1 MSNPNA
7 PDMNPNAPDM
17 SVIIATLDHYE
28 TIRKTIKHLRAQTVS
43 DRLEV
48 VIVAPSAGALDL
60 DESELKDFHQFR
72 VVEVGVITSIAQANA
87 AGVRQATAPVVVLAE
102 DHAFPAPGWADALIA
117 AHRQPWAAVGP
128 AIRNANPKSLVS
140 RADLLIAYV
149 PWLVPAE
156 AGVVDHLPGHNS
168 SYKRAILLDYGPD
181 LEAMMQAESVL
192 HWDLRAKGYLLF
204 LEPAAKISHMNF
216 ERLSSWIPAQ
226 FYSGRVFAAARA
238 RPWSL
243 FQRFL
248 YAGSAPLIPVVRFLR
263 IWGQLHRSS
272 QQRSQPLGVLLI
284 LLLGLI
290 VSAAGEM
297 MGYAFG
303 AGDASR
309 KLCSFEFAR
318 EHLGKK
324 DRQKER

>member
-1 MSNPNA
+1 MSDRPS
-7 PDMNPNAPDM
+7 PDM
-17 SVIIATLDHYE
+17 SVIIATPDYYE
-28 TIRKTIKHLRAQTVS
+28 TIRKTIKHLRAQTV
-43 DRLEV
+43 RGQLEI
-48 VIVAPSAGALDL
+48 VIVVPSADTLSL

-72 VVEVGVITSIAQANA
+72 VVEVGAITSIAWANA

-102 DHAFPAPGWADALIA
+102 DHAFPAPGWAEALIA

-128 AIRNANPKSLVS
+128 AVRNANPKSLVS
-140 RADLLIAYV
+140 WADLLIAYV

-156 AGVVDHLPGHNS
+156 AGVIDHLPGHNS

-192 HWDLRAKGYLLF
+192 HWDLRAKGYLLY
-204 LEPAAKISHMNF
+204 LEPAATIAHMNL

-226 FYSGRVFAAARA
+226 LYSGRVFAAARA
-238 RPWSL
+238 RHWSL
-243 FQRFL
+243 LQRFL

-272 QQRSQPLGVLLI
+272 QQRSLPLGVLPI

-303 AGDASR
+303 AGDAKQ
-309 KLCSFEFAR
+309 KLSKFEFHR
-318 EHLGKK
+318 VNHLAKRH
-324 DRQKER
+324 RQAKAG